1 MRPFRTVLV
10 DAVFAGVVFAAAV
23 PPLVIN
29 NAPWWGY
36 GLAAGTSLPLAWRR
50 RVPFVVGIVVGLA
63 AIAYSR
69 VPEMPQAMPYG
80 VLVATYTLAERGTRW
95 QRWLTLIV
103 GPLGVLGSTNS
114 LPDALFSYQ
123 FPILLSLSAYGLGV
137 AARTRRRYSEVLE
150 DRARHLVRA
159 RDAEAQRAAAAE
171 RERIAR
177 EMHDILAHAVSI
189 MVVQAEAGPVV
200 VRSDPSRAEAAF
212 EAIADAGRSAMV
224 HLRRLLGSAGDPGEG
239 VSRPN
244 IAAVAD
250 LVSEVGRT
258 GVSVSMIVDGDAR
271 PVPAEVDVAA
281 YRIVQEALTNVLRHS
296 AAAAVSIR
304 LTWQA
309 TDLEVVITDD
319 GRGPPVDGTPGR
331 GLIGITAR
339 AVACG
344 GVASSGPGPAG
355 LGFTVYARLPV
366 PVGTQQR
373 VEAQT

>member
-1 MRPFRTVLV
+1 VRPFRTVLV

-150 DRARHLVRA
+150 DRARHLIRA

-224 HLRRLLGSAGDPGEG
+224 HLRRLLGSAGDPGER

-258 GVSVSMIVDGDAR
+258 GVSVSMTVDGDAR

-304 LTWQA
+304 LIWQA
-309 TDLEVVITDD
+309 TALEVVITDD

-339 AVACG
+339 ATACG
-344 GVASSGPGPAG
+344 GVASSGPGPGG